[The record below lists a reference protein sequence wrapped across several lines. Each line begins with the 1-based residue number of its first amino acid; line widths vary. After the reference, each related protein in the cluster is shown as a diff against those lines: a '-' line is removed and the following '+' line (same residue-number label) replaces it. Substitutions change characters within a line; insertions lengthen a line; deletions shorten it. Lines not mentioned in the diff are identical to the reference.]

1 MPCTRKWLHNASISS
16 PAPASIS
23 RYSGWTKKR
32 RKTMNDLMQPLPGLD
47 VWHPATQQAVFRRLL
62 DCYSHPGRVEACG
75 DTDRAP
81 LTALL
86 ATLLDAETS
95 LADPHHLI
103 KAGDWPKLEV
113 RSGTAEHAAFV
124 VANGTLA
131 ADFTPRLGT
140 LESPEQSA
148 TLLLL
153 VNSLVNPLGN
163 EQARSGG
170 QCLNLKLS
178 GPGIPGTLKLAVSG
192 LHPGWLSARADW
204 VAVFPLGV
212 DLILCDS
219 RGFTALPRTTHI
231 ELEVC

>member
-1 MPCTRKWLHNASISS
+1 
-16 PAPASIS
+16 
-23 RYSGWTKKR
+23 
-32 RKTMNDLMQPLPGLD
+32 MNDLMQPLPGLD
-47 VWHPATQQAVFRRLL
+47 VWHPATQQAIFRRLL
-62 DCYSHPGRVEACG
+62 DCFSHPGRIEACG

-103 KAGDWPKLEV
+103 EASDWPKLEV
-113 RSGTAEHAAFV
+113 RSGTAVQAAFV
-124 VANGTLA
+124 VANGALA

-140 LESPEQSA
+140 LESPEHGA

-153 VNSLVNPLGN
+153 VTTLGS
-163 EQARSGG
+163 EQAQPGSH
-170 QCLNLKLS
+170 CLKLS

-192 LHPGWLSARADW
+192 LNLGWLAARADW
-204 VAVFPLGV
+204 VGGFPLGV

-219 RGFTALPRTTHI
+219 SSFTTLPRTTRI
-231 ELEVC
+231 EMEVC

>member
-1 MPCTRKWLHNASISS
+1 
-16 PAPASIS
+16 
-23 RYSGWTKKR
+23 
-32 RKTMNDLMQPLPGLD
+32 MNDLVQPLPGLD
-47 VWHPATQQAVFRRLL
+47 IWHPATQQGVFRRLL
-62 DCYSHPGRVEACG
+62 DCFSHPGRIEACG
-75 DTDRAP
+75 NTDRSP

-103 KAGDWPKLEV
+103 EASDWPKLEV

-124 VANGTLA
+124 VANGALA
-131 ADFTPRLGT
+131 ADFIPRPGT
-140 LESPEQSA
+140 LESPEHGA

-153 VNSLVNPLGN
+153 VSALGS
-163 EQARSGG
+163 EQAQVGG
-170 QCLNLKLS
+170 QCLKLS

-192 LHPGWLSARADW
+192 LHTGWLASRADW
-204 VAVFPLGV
+204 IAGFPLGV

-219 RGFTALPRTTHI
+219 RSFTALPRTTRI

>member
-1 MPCTRKWLHNASISS
+1 
-16 PAPASIS
+16 
-23 RYSGWTKKR
+23 
-32 RKTMNDLMQPLPGLD
+32 MNDLRQPLPGLD
-47 VWHPATQQAVFRRLL
+47 IWHPATQQAVFRRLL
-62 DCYSHPGRVEACG
+62 DCHSHPGRVEACG

-103 KAGDWPKLEV
+103 ETGDWPKLEV
-113 RSGTAEHAAFV
+113 RSSTPAQAAFV
-124 VANGTLA
+124 VANGALA

-140 LESPEQSA
+140 LESPEHGA

-153 VNSLVNPLGN
+153 VTSLGI
-163 EQARSGG
+163 EQAQPGSQG
-170 QCLNLKLS
+170 LKLS

-192 LHPGWLSARADW
+192 LHPGWLDARADW
-204 VAVFPLGV
+204 VSGFPLGV

-219 RGFTALPRTTHI
+219 RCFTALPRTTRI
-231 ELEVC
+231 EPEVC

>member
-1 MPCTRKWLHNASISS
+1 
-16 PAPASIS
+16 
-23 RYSGWTKKR
+23 
-32 RKTMNDLMQPLPGLD
+32 MNDLMQPLPGLD

-62 DCYSHPGRVEACG
+62 DCYSHPGRAAACS

-95 LADPHHLI
+95 LANPHHLI
-103 KAGDWPKLEV
+103 EAGDWPKLEV

-124 VANGTLA
+124 VANGALA

-140 LESPEQSA
+140 LESPEQGA

-153 VNSLVNPLGN
+153 VNSLGN
-163 EQARSGG
+163 EQAQSGG

-192 LHPGWLSARADW
+192 LHPGWLAARADW
-204 VAVFPLGV
+204 VSGFPLGV

-219 RGFTALPRTTHI
+219 RCFTALPRTTHI